1 MNSNIER
8 AMAFLFNKIRILATQ
23 GKFWCLLLPWY
34 LELGCIVF
42 FLNKLV
48 CIVVDLGFICLA
60 SFFRTRIYSKFIF
73 LASLFCHVYIVV
85 DLGFYSHEIF

>member
-1 MNSNIER
+1 VSSF
-8 AMAFLFNKIRILATQ
+8 AMVFRTRMY
-23 GKFWCLLLPWY
+23 C
-34 LELGCIVF
+34 F
-42 FLNKLV
+42 FLNKLG